1 MKFNKKKFFALL
13 GLCSVMGMQ
22 AQQDPH
28 YSQYMFNQSVFN
40 PAYAGSQEG
49 LSAGV
54 LHRQQWQGLEG
65 APVTSTAF
73 VHSRVGKKVGVG
85 ISFIRDAIGPTE
97 ENNVYA
103 DVSYTLDIAPGHFL
117 ALGVKGGMSFQRIGF
132 FDEVFNNVPDADD
145 PAFAENTSNQFFN
158 IGAGVFYYSDKY
170 YVGVSVPNF
179 LENTYV
185 EKNNA
190 KFGTDAMHI
199 FLTSGYAFDLSKNWE
214 LKPSTMVKYAVG
226 APISFD
232 VNLNT
237 RFKKKL
243 EFGVSYRIDDSF
255 GGMINY
261 AVLPNLK
268 VGYAYDYISS
278 GLNSQTKGSHEAFI
292 IFDLFY
298 KKKVSSSPRYF

>member
-1 MKFNKKKFFALL
+1 MKLNRKKFLALI
-13 GLCSVMGMQ
+13 GLCTMMSAY

-40 PAYAGSQEG
+40 PAYAGNQAG
-49 LSAGV
+49 ISAGV
-54 LHRQQWQGLEG
+54 LHRQQWLGLEG

-73 VHSRVGKKVGVG
+73 AHARVGKKVGVG
-85 ISFIRDAIGPTE
+85 ISFIRDAVGPTE
-97 ENNVYA
+97 ENNAYA
-103 DVSYTLDIAPGHFL
+103 DVSYTLNIVPGHFL
-117 ALGVKGGMSFQRIGF
+117 ALGVKGGMSFQKIGF
-132 FDEVFNNVPDADD
+132 FDKVYSHVPDAND
-145 PAFAENTSNQFFN
+145 PAFSENSSNQFFN
-158 IGAGVFYYSDKY
+158 VGAGVFYYTDKY
-170 YVGVSVPNF
+170 YAGVSVPNF
-179 LENTYV
+179 LKNTYV

-190 KFGTDAMHI
+190 KFGADAMHI
-199 FLTSGYAFDLSKNWE
+199 FLTGGYVFDVTKNWE
-214 LKPSTMVKYAVG
+214 LKPSTMVKYAIG

-278 GLNSQTKGSHEAFI
+278 GLNKKTKGSHEAFI

>member
-1 MKFNKKKFFALL
+1 MRFYNKKFFILI
-13 GLCSVMGMQ
+13 GLCSAMSLQ

-54 LHRQQWQGLEG
+54 LHREQWQGLEG
-65 APVTSTAF
+65 APSTSTAF
-73 VHSRVGKKVGVG
+73 VHSRLGKKVGVG
-85 ISFIRDAIGPTE
+85 LSFIRDAVGPTE

-103 DVSYTLDIAPGHFL
+103 DVSYTLDITPDHKL
-117 ALGVKGGMSFQRIGF
+117 ALGVKGGMSFQKIGL
-132 FDEVFNNVPDADD
+132 FDDVFYHVDDAND
-145 PAFAENTSNQFFN
+145 PAFSENVSNQFFN
-158 IGAGVFYYSDKY
+158 IGAGVFFYTQKY
-170 YVGVSVPNF
+170 YLGVSVPNF
-179 LENTYV
+179 LKNTYV

-190 KFGTDAMHI
+190 KFGTDVMHV
-199 FLTSGYAFDLSKNWE
+199 FLTGGYVLDMTKDWE
-214 LKPSTMVKYAVG
+214 LKPSTMVKYALG

-268 VGYAYDYISS
+268 VGYAYDYITS
-278 GLNSQTKGSHEAFI
+278 GLKTQTNGSHEVFV
-292 IFDLFY
+292 IFDLYY